1 MLALLQ
7 FMDAV
12 NRRLA
17 LAFLLE
23 FAWRN
28 PERQIL
34 LLTPQDVSGGCRRGC
49 GSGGGGGGMLC
60 RVGRDACVTCT
71 RAAELTSPGHST
83 LTAKE
88 RTRRARTIIITLPPP
103 PPPPPPSSAG

>member
-34 LLTPQDVSGGCRRGC
+34 LLTPQDVSV
-49 GSGGGGGGMLC
+49 LDEAKAQVE
-60 RVGRDACVTCT
+60 RVVGQQ
-71 RAAELTSPGHST
+71 
-83 LTAKE
+83 
-88 RTRRARTIIITLPPP
+88 LPPGFIRLQRMHP
-103 PPPPPPSSAG
+103 PRRPGTQQAQA